1 MKKLLFML
9 LAFTTITLNAQWKS
23 EILDNGFEKPF
34 KSSYIFSQDKKAVL
48 QLMENQI
55 RIIHS
60 YSCDE
65 ILNVDFSFKIDS
77 NYIIFSTIAGKTKD
91 GRTIFFTEYDFPE
104 ILKNLEKANLVKIRI
119 NENHCDTDV
128 YTFILNDTKKAID
141 FIK

>member
-48 QLMENQI
+48 QLTENGI

-60 YSCDE
+60 YTCDDSP
-65 ILNVDFSFKIDS
+65 LVDFSFKIDS
-77 NYIIFSTIAGKTKD
+77 NYVKLTVVADKSAD
-91 GRTIFFTEYDFPE
+91 GMSIFFPKYYFSK
-104 ILKNLEKANLVKIRI
+104 ILENLEKASLVKIRI
-119 NENHCDTDV
+119 NEIHCTTDI